1 MFCADGVNG
10 GLSLMRTHFVIARS
24 AATWQS
30 RWGKK
35 RHYDNGIATLRS
47 Q

>member
-1 MFCADGVNG
+1 M
-10 GLSLMRTHFVIARS
+10 LMRTQFVIARS

-30 RWGKK
+30 RWLNVVSFG
-35 RHYDNGIATLRS
+35 DDIATLRS